1 MEELW
6 DVSLLMFIY
15 ELTSKSVGTNMAEF
29 NRRGCLDIDASGVP
43 QGARDY
49 IEELFEKASR
59 NLSRAP
65 ELVVELN
72 RWGLFPE
79 YQDRFYALFRR

>member
-1 MEELW
+1 
-6 DVSLLMFIY
+6 
-15 ELTSKSVGTNMAEF
+15 MAEF
-29 NRRGCLDIDASGVP
+29 NRRGLLDTDASGVP
-43 QGARDY
+43 EGARNY

-59 NLSRAP
+59 NLSHAP

-72 RWGLFPE
+72 RWGLFSE